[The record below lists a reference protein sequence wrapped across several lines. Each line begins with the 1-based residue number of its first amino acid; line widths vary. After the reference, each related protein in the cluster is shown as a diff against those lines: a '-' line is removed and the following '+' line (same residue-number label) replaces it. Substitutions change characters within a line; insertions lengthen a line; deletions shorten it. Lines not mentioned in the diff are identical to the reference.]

1 MSIMD
6 KFYRRDFAFRFNFIT
21 SYLSR
26 RIASKRIDCSVP
38 KLLIKMGSDVTEMLS
53 ELHLIVGMPFDRAG
67 YEKAARNDDFNHYCN
82 IIREAIYSVYDLF
95 APVAKELIALLD
107 EFEASGYINKW
118 QYKQDII
125 IKEHDLKARFMQVL
139 TTDAYTLE
147 GHFYSISEKRELCS
161 GTIFRTI
168 PDVAYYLD
176 AFNKI
181 TALRD
186 KIQIDAYLYEYLIG
200 SIDIPQLKEG
210 TFNFTYSDGADL
222 TEWQREYLLGNLK
235 KQLSF
240 EGNSFYYGEYRINRS
255 R

>member
-1 MSIMD
+1 
-6 KFYRRDFAFRFNFIT
+6 
-21 SYLSR
+21 
-26 RIASKRIDCSVP
+26 
-38 KLLIKMGSDVTEMLS
+38 
-53 ELHLIVGMPFDRAG
+53 MPFDRAA
-67 YEKAARNDDFNHYCN
+67 YEKAARNDDFNHYCH

-107 EFEASGYINKW
+107 EFEAGGYVNKW
-118 QYKQDII
+118 QYKQDIV

-147 GHFYSISEKRELCS
+147 GHFFSISEKRELCS

-168 PDVAYYLD
+168 PDIAYYLD
-176 AFNKI
+176 SF
-181 TALRD
+181 D
-186 KIQIDAYLYEYLIG
+186 KIIVLKDKILIDADLYEYIIG
-200 SIDIPQLKEG
+200 TINIPQLKQG
-210 TFNFTYSDGADL
+210 LFNFTYSDGEDL

-240 EGNSFYYGEYRINRS
+240 EGNSFYYGEYRITRS